1 MTRVS
6 RRSVLAGLGA
16 ATMIDVAAPHRLR
29 AAEVPS
35 AAWDFTFPSI
45 EGGTLD
51 FASFRRRVLLVAN
64 TASFCGYTPQY
75 KGLEAIHKE
84 FSPQGLTVIGIP
96 SNDFGQEAD
105 SNGKVKTFCEATF
118 DVQFPMGG
126 LSHVKGEDA
135 APFYRWVSDTRHW
148 EPSWNFC
155 KVLIG
160 KDGGI
165 RGTFSSNDLPD
176 GDRMRGEIRGAL
188 DASV

>member
-1 MTRVS
+1 MTELS

-16 ATMIDVAAPHRLR
+16 VTVTAASR
-29 AAEVPS
+29 AS
-35 AAWDFTFPSI
+35 QAADAPLAWGFTFPSI
-45 EGGTLD
+45 EGGILD
-51 FASFRRRVLLVAN
+51 LSSFRGRVLLVAN

-75 KGLEAIHKE
+75 KGLKAVYKE
-84 FSPQGLTVIGIP
+84 FSPQGLTVVGIP
-96 SNDFGQEAD
+96 SNDFGQESD

-126 LSHVKGEDA
+126 LSHVKGGDA
-135 APFYRWVSDTRHW
+135 APFYRWVSDSRHW

-160 KDGGI
+160 RDGGI

-176 GDRMRGEIRGAL
+176 GDRMRSEIRGAL
-188 DASV
+188 DASA

>member
-1 MTRVS
+1 MTVFS

-16 ATMIDVAAPHRLR
+16 ATVAGLSAPSGLH
-29 AAEVPS
+29 AADAPAV
-35 AAWDFTFPSI
+35 AWGFTFPSI

-51 FASFRRRVLLVAN
+51 LSSFRGRVLLVAN

-75 KGLEAIHKE
+75 KGLEALHKE
-84 FSPQGLTVIGIP
+84 FSPQGLTVVGIP
-96 SNDFGQEAD
+96 SNDFGQESD

-126 LSHVKGEDA
+126 LSHVKGGDA

-155 KVLIG
+155 KVLVG
-160 KDGGI
+160 RDGNI
-165 RGTFSSNDLPD
+165 RSTFSSNDLPD
-176 GDRMRGEIRGAL
+176 GDRMRSEIRGAL
-188 DASV
+188 EATV